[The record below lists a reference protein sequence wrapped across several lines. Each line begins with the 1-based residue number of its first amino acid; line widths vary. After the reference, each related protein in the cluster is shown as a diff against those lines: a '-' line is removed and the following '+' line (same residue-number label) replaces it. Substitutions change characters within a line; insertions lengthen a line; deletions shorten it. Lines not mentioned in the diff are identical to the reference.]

1 MDGSANTTIQISM
14 NLIAFTL
21 DYVQQILYW
30 MGFDSCTLESLS
42 LINDS
47 QRRRTYNYESSRCDL
62 YRYTVAIDFFEGAI
76 YSYSYETIAKI
87 VVPNESRQFN
97 ISSYDYL
104 SGHMCSG
111 SFLYSRLK
119 VISHQRQKQGRLI
132 NVLQLILQGSVRLL
146 DSDNKKVPKSLKTAM
161 HLFMAVLVG
170 KIIKHKTAI

>member
-1 MDGSANTTIQISM
+1 MDGSANTTLQNSM

-30 MGFDSCTLESLS
+30 MGFGSCTLESLS
-42 LINDS
+42 LINVS

-62 YRYTVAIDFFEGAI
+62 YRYAVAIDFFEGAI

-104 SGHMCSG
+104 SGHTCSG
-111 SFLYSRLK
+111 SILYSKLK

-132 NVLQLILQGSVRLL
+132 NVLQLIPTGFCQVIGQWQQ
-146 DSDNKKVPKSLKTAM
+146 KVPKSLKTGM
-161 HLFMAVLVG
+161 HLFMAILVG
-170 KIIKHKTAI
+170 KIIIHKTAI